1 MSQKPDTASQGH
13 QRTSS
18 TLQEIKMLIT
28 ATPTA
33 APSFVE
39 TLGHQRAP
47 VSATRSEG
55 RRSSNQHVANMLK
68 LLSEALTPQR
78 RVVHAGD
85 LIYQASEQ
93 FGNLHILN
101 AGFIKIVGLAADG
114 REQLVG
120 LKFRG
125 DWLGFDGIANGRYA
139 CDAVAM
145 DTGEVWTFRYDALM
159 VACASTPVL
168 LAVLLEAMSR
178 ESAHDRDALI
188 SVCSKTADVRVG
200 EFLCYLAE
208 SLATCGLRSDQIT
221 LRMTRA
227 EIGNHLGLRLETVSR
242 VMSRLAR
249 AKVIGFTGKGRR
261 DLHIPNLDALSAHVQ
276 GRLLRPHTLQ

>member
-1 MSQKPDTASQGH
+1 
-13 QRTSS
+13 
-18 TLQEIKMLIT
+18 MLIT
-28 ATPTA
+28 ATLSA
-33 APSFVE
+33 APSIVHI
-39 TLGHQRAP
+39 LGSRRAL
-47 VSATRSEG
+47 VSATRPG
-55 RRSSNQHVANMLK
+55 GHRSTNHHVPDMLK
-68 LLSEALTPQR
+68 LLSEVLTPQR

-101 AGFIKIVGLAADG
+101 AGFIKIVGLSADG

-145 DTGEVWTFRYDALM
+145 DTGEVWTFRYDALIA
-159 VACASTPVL
+159 ACASTPAL

-178 ESAHDRDALI
+178 ESAHDRDALM
-188 SVCSKTADVRVG
+188 SVCSKSADVRVG

-208 SLATCGLRSDQIT
+208 SLGTCGLRSDQIT

-227 EIGNHLGLRLETVSR
+227 EIGNHLGMRLETVSR
-242 VMSRLAR
+242 VMSKLAR
-249 AKVIGFTGKGRR
+249 AKVIEFTEKGRR
-261 DLHIPNLDALSAHVQ
+261 DLHIPNLDALSAYVQ
-276 GRLLRPHTLQ
+276 GSLLRPHTLQ